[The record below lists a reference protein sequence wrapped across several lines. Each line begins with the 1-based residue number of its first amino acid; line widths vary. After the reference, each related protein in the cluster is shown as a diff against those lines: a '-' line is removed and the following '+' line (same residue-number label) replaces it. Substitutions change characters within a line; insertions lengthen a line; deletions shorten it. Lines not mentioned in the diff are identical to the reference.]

1 MIEQELYMAEKKK
14 LSLEEAME
22 KLEKIVAE
30 MENDKL
36 PLERSLKLYEEG
48 VKLVALCSEQLEAAK
63 RKIQILQSGKNG
75 EIELVDLEGSDGE

>member
-1 MIEQELYMAEKKK
+1 MAEKKK

-48 VKLVALCSEQLEAAK
+48 VKLVALCSDQLEAAK

>member
-1 MIEQELYMAEKKK
+1 MAEKKK